1 MEMTANRF
9 GGGWTSDKLAAL
21 KDYLQFYCLA
31 LSRQPYRL
39 IYIDAFAGTG
49 RCRIK
54 SAAGGEKEIDGSA
67 RIALDCSPGFR
78 DYKFIEPKRKH
89 IRELE
94 ELKAAHP
101 KGAQVSIAKGTA
113 QDLLPMVLL
122 GRDWSKFRGVLFL
135 DPFGL
140 QCDYG
145 LLKQIA
151 ETKALDVFF
160 LVSLSGLYRQAA
172 VRESGIDEG
181 KANKLTSFLG
191 TTDWRDA
198 IYSPP
203 TQGDLFGEQ
212 PRERERG
219 WQAILQFTTERLRG
233 LFPYV
238 ADPVKLGSANN
249 APLFALY
256 FAVAND
262 SPQALAL
269 AKRVSTD
276 ILSKIR

>member
-1 MEMTANRF
+1 MTANRF
-9 GGGWTSDKLAAL
+9 GGGWTSEKLAAL
-21 KDYLQFYCLA
+21 RDYLRFYCVA
-31 LSRQPYRL
+31 LSKQPYRL

-54 SAAGGEKEIDGSA
+54 SGAGGEKVIDGSA
-67 RIALDCSPGFR
+67 RIALDCSPGFQ

-89 IRELE
+89 IQELE
-94 ELKAAHP
+94 GLKASHP
-101 KGAQVSIAKGTA
+101 KGSQVSIAKGTA
-113 QDLLPMVLL
+113 QDMLPMVLL
-122 GRDWSKFRGVLFL
+122 SRDWSKFRGVLFL

-140 QCDYG
+140 QCDYS

-191 TTDWRDA
+191 TTGWRDA

-203 TQGDLFGEQ
+203 NQGDLFGEQ
-212 PRERERG
+212 SRERERG

-238 ADPVKLGSANN
+238 ADPVMLGRANN